1 MQEEPSYEDEE
12 EKQIPKGSG
21 LKVTIGKEKKK
32 VMSQPEVKS
41 ANKKSEKKAEIHD
54 SSK

>member
-1 MQEEPSYEDEE
+1 MQEEPYEDEE

-21 LKVTIGKEKKK
+21 LKVAIGKEKKK
-32 VMSQPEVKS
+32 VMLQPEVKS
-41 ANKKSEKKAEIHD
+41 ANKKSEKKAEIHE